1 MVKYA
6 DQGRQATSQNIEGLI
21 LFGQES
27 NSAKLM
33 GKNTVKMVLYHI
45 SVVNQDLKDELF
57 DLGLDFIWKNTHC
70 SAIRL
75 NLFHITNDAA
85 TKADPEIKKILK
97 QRKFKWKT
105 VQNDS

>member
-1 MVKYA
+1 MA
-6 DQGRQATSQNIEGLI
+6 
-21 LFGQES
+21 
-27 NSAKLM
+27 
-33 GKNTVKMVLYHI
+33 LYHI

-57 DLGLDFIWKNTHC
+57 DLALDFIWKNTHC

-75 NLFHITNDAA
+75 NLFHITKDGT

-105 VQNDS
+105 VQNDSQTGQRFEILEVNNTEHKD